1 MKNRSTKTNE
11 DALFIIYVCS
21 RDTPIRDLSLSIFM
35 LTVLYFFPQTF
46 PQRPFC
52 VSCLY
57 RFHPRTSQP
66 GSPRDECLVSV
77 SVTRKQRMTPD
88 RSTKRE
94 FIFIDF
100 VLTILYTNV
109 MEPEASLEL
118 AEIEKYTRLLNT
130 LHVNKQHKGS
140 SSKFSAC

>member
-1 MKNRSTKTNE
+1 
-11 DALFIIYVCS
+11 
-21 RDTPIRDLSLSIFM
+21 
-35 LTVLYFFPQTF
+35 
-46 PQRPFC
+46 
-52 VSCLY
+52 
-57 RFHPRTSQP
+57 
-66 GSPRDECLVSV
+66 
-77 SVTRKQRMTPD
+77 MTPD
-88 RSTKRE
+88 RLTKRE